1 MEIEEESVRRG
12 RNQMSKLEVD
22 VCGIKFKNPVV
33 LASATPTKNAEY
45 MRKAFAAGAGGVVAK
60 SVTDLEAQQRYV
72 RPRFTVL
79 HKKGYPHCFSNYS
92 SEFAATYTPKEWMK
106 ELKQAKVY
114 AKDYGAVLIGSVVG
128 TSLQSWRGLSMMV
141 EEAGCDMMEMNFGCP
156 NLTGL
161 KVQGAEMGADV
172 QGVIE
177 RVRAVVEAINIPVF
191 AKLTSEGVNPL
202 ITAGAA
208 KEAGVEGF
216 TVINRTPS
224 LEVDLETGY
233 PLLAGGFSGVGGPWM
248 RPIMLKWVAKV
259 ASEYGLPVS
268 ATSGIWEWSDVVK
281 AIMCG
286 ASTVQTCTAV
296 THGHKGLGVI
306 KDFIQGLDK
315 YLGDHGYKSVEE
327 LRGLTLRQGIKLFD
341 QLERQPKGAIWS
353 EVDVARCTGCRLCQ
367 NWCFYE
373 AISYSDEGLASIE
386 KEACDGCGA
395 CAALCPEEAIT
406 MKGKGPIYL
415 GNFD

>member
-1 MEIEEESVRRG
+1 MA
-12 RNQMSKLEVD
+12 NLEVN
-22 VCGIKFKNPVV
+22 VCGIKFKNPIV
-33 LASATPTKNAEY
+33 LASATPTRNAEY
-45 MRKAFAAGAGGVVAK
+45 MRRAFEAGAGGVVSK
-60 SVTDLEAQQRYV
+60 SVTDLEAQQKYV

-79 HKKGYPHCFSNYS
+79 HKTGYPYCFSNYS
-92 SEFAATYTPKEWMK
+92 SEFAANYAPKEWMK
-106 ELKQAKVY
+106 ELRQAKVY
-114 AKDYGAVLIGSVVG
+114 ARDYGAALIGSVVG
-128 TSLQSWRGLSMMV
+128 TSIQSWKELSMRV

-172 QGVIE
+172 QGVFE
-177 RVRAVVEAINIPVF
+177 RVCTVVEAVSIPVF

-202 ITAGAA
+202 ITAGMA
-208 KEAGVEGF
+208 KEAGAKGF

-224 LEVDLETGY
+224 LEVDLETGI

-259 ASEYGLPVS
+259 AGEYGLPVS
-268 ATSGIWEWSDVVK
+268 ATSGIWEWPDVVK

-296 THGHKGLGVI
+296 THGRKGLGVI
-306 KDFIQGLDK
+306 KDFIEGLEN
-315 YLGDHGYKSVEE
+315 YLENHGYKSVDD
-327 LRGLTLRQGIKLFD
+327 LRGLTLRHGIKLFD
-341 QLERQPKGAIWS
+341 QLDRWPKGSIWS
-353 EVDVARCTGCRLCQ
+353 EVEEAKCTGCRLCH

-373 AISYSDEGLASIE
+373 AISYRDESLAYIE

-395 CAALCPEEAIT
+395 CAALCPERAIT

-415 GNFD
+415 GSFD

>member
-1 MEIEEESVRRG
+1 
-12 RNQMSKLEVD
+12 MSKLEVK
-22 VCGIKFKNPVV
+22 VCGIKFKNPIV

-45 MRKAFAAGAGGVVAK
+45 MRKCFEAGAGGVVAK
-60 SVTDLEAQQRYV
+60 SVTDLEPQQQYI

-79 HKKGYPHCFSNYS
+79 HKKAYPYCFSNYS
-92 SEFAATYTPKEWMK
+92 SEFAATYKPKEWMK

-114 AKDYGAVLIGSVVG
+114 AQDHGAVLIGSVVG
-128 TSLQSWRGLSMMV
+128 TSLQSWRDLSVMV
-141 EEAGCDMMEMNFGCP
+141 EDAGCDMMEMNFGCP

-161 KVQGAEMGADV
+161 KVQGAEMGADI
-172 QGVIE
+172 QGVME
-177 RVRAVVEAINIPVF
+177 RVRMVVEAVKFPVF

-202 ITAGAA
+202 ITAGVA
-208 KEAGVEGF
+208 KEGGVQGF

-224 LEVDLETGY
+224 LEVDLETGN
-233 PLLAGGFSGVGGPWM
+233 PLLGGNFSGVGGPWM

-259 ASEYGLPVS
+259 AGEYGLPVS
-268 ATSGIWEWSDVVK
+268 ATSGIWEWPDVVK

-296 THGHKGLGVI
+296 THGRKGLGII

-315 YLGDHGYKSVEE
+315 YLDDHGYKSVEE
-327 LRGLTLRQGIKLFD
+327 LIGLTLRRGIKLFD
-341 QLERQPKGAIWS
+341 QLERLPKGSIWS
-353 EVDVARCTGCRLCQ
+353 EVDEGKCTGCRLCQ
-367 NWCFYE
+367 DWCFYDS
-373 AISYSDEGLASIE
+373 ITYGGDGLAKID
-386 KEACDGCGA
+386 KNACDGCGA
-395 CAALCPEEAIT
+395 CAALCPDEAIT

>member
-1 MEIEEESVRRG
+1 MG
-12 RNQMSKLEVD
+12 KLEFE
-22 VCGIKFKNPVV
+22 VCGIKFKNPIL

-45 MRKAFAAGAGGVVAK
+45 MRKGFEAGAGGVVAK
-60 SVTDLEAQQRYV
+60 SVTDLEAQQKYV

-79 HKKGYPHCFSNYS
+79 HKKAYPHCFSNYS

-114 AKDYGAVLIGSVVG
+114 ARDYGAVVIGSVVG
-128 TSLQSWRGLSMMV
+128 TSLQSWKELSMMV
-141 EEAGCDMMEMNFGCP
+141 EDTGCDMMEMNFGCP

-172 QGVIE
+172 EGVLQ
-177 RVRAVVEAINIPVF
+177 RVRAVVESVRFPVF

-202 ITAGAA
+202 ITAGIA
-208 KEAGVEGF
+208 KQAGAKGF
-216 TVINRTPS
+216 VVINRTPS
-224 LEVDLETGY
+224 LEVDLETGA
-233 PLLAGGFSGVGGPWM
+233 PLLAGGFNGVGGPWM

-259 ASEYGLPVS
+259 SQEFGLPVS
-268 ATSGIWEWSDVVK
+268 ATSGIWEWPDVVK

-296 THGHKGLGVI
+296 THGQKGLGII
-306 KDFIQGLDK
+306 KDYLQGLEK
-315 YLGDHGYKSVEE
+315 YLDDYGFKSVEE
-327 LRGLTLRQGIKLFD
+327 LRGRTLRHGIRLFD
-341 QLERQPKGAIWS
+341 QLIRLPKGAIWS
-353 EVDVARCTGCRLCQ
+353 EVDEEKCTGCRLCQ

-373 AISYSDEGLASIE
+373 AITYNDSGWAAIN
-386 KEACDGCGA
+386 KENCDGCGA
-395 CAALCPEEAIT
+395 CAALCPSEAIT
-406 MKGKGPIYL
+406 MKGKKPIYL